1 MGKLCALGLGRL
13 RAVTDGCLTPEF
25 TGGRLLPVRLN
36 DGLCSTVETEK
47 RRMKVLWGYPG
58 WGWQMFGLI
67 GKENKWFFG
76 LSRKEFL
83 PKETEQQRRNR
94 LEEVLSIHKAFTD
107 AAERHNVKVSSGVL
121 DAEKC
126 AAGSPSA
133 AP

>member
-1 MGKLCALGLGRL
+1 
-13 RAVTDGCLTPEF
+13 
-25 TGGRLLPVRLN
+25 
-36 DGLCSTVETEK
+36 
-47 RRMKVLWGYPG
+47 MKVLWGYPG

-107 AAERHNVKVSSGVL
+107 AAERHNAEVSRGPSG
-121 DAEKC
+121 
-126 AAGSPSA
+126 PSA
-133 AP
+133 

>member
-1 MGKLCALGLGRL
+1 
-13 RAVTDGCLTPEF
+13 
-25 TGGRLLPVRLN
+25 
-36 DGLCSTVETEK
+36 
-47 RRMKVLWGYPG
+47 MKVLWGYPG

-67 GKENKWFFG
+67 GKENKWIFG